1 MQATRAFT
9 AIVSPLAIGRMG
21 RNRLVLG
28 AIALGV
34 ITAAAAWQWSWL
46 VAIGIAPLL
55 ISFAP
60 CAAMCGLGLCM
71 HRMGG
76 RACVLPSQGQPV
88 RETLDNPS
96 APPET

>member
-9 AIVSPLAIGRMG
+9 AIVRPLAIGRMG

-46 VAIGIAPLL
+46 VAIGVAPLL